1 MEKNIFEFDGATK
14 TEADS
19 EAERVSGLMQLSE
32 LHLAM
37 VGGGIG
43 DTVL

>member
-1 MEKNIFEFDGATK
+1 MEKNIFEFRGAT
-14 TEADS
+14 ESEVDN
-19 EAERVSGLMQLSE
+19 EAEQVSGLRQLSD

>member
-1 MEKNIFEFDGATK
+1 MEKNIFEFEGATNLEVD
-14 TEADS
+14 TEA
-19 EAERVSGLMQLSE
+19 EQVSGLMQLSE